1 MSERKK
7 SAVFLDRDGVLN
19 VYLPGDYV
27 KSLSDLRVLPGAAE
41 AVRAF
46 NHAQMMVFIISNQ
59 QGVAKGLMSET
70 DLHKIDDALRRNLAE
85 SAGGYVDQSY
95 YCPHAANASCDC
107 RKPQAGLILQAA
119 GEHNIDV
126 ASSVFIG
133 DTETDAQAARAAG
146 VGTFVLV
153 LTGKYRDAAAF
164 PEPVDHVAADLG
176 EAAQWVLSRNSET
189 RPDG

>member
-1 MSERKK
+1 MSDRKQ

-27 KSLSDLRVLPGAAE
+27 KSLGDLHLIPGAAE

-46 NHAQMMVFIISNQ
+46 NQAQIPVYIISNQ

-70 DLHKIDDALRRNLAE
+70 DLHKIDDALRRNIAE

-95 YCPHAANASCDC
+95 YCPHASDAACEC
-107 RKPQAGLILQAA
+107 RKPQAGMILQAA
-119 GEHNIDV
+119 REHNIDLV
-126 ASSVFIG
+126 ASVFIG

-146 VGTFVLV
+146 VGAFVLV
-153 LTGKYRDAAAF
+153 LTGKHRDPAAF
-164 PEPVDHVAADLG
+164 PEPVDHVAENLAG
-176 EAAQWVLSRNSET
+176 AAEWVLARRLQTLS
-189 RPDG
+189 